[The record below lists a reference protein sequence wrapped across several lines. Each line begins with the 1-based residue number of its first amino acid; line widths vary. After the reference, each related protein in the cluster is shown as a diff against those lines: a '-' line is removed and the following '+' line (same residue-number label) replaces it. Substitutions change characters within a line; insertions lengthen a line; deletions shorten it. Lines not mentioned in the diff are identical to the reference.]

1 MTNARADSLPL
12 SVSQEETLIEAFR
25 RRDRAAFDSLYDTCH
40 RPLLSFCIRL
50 TGSREAG
57 EDLLQ
62 ETFVAA
68 FHSAPTFRPGARVLP
83 WLLGIAVRKAR
94 DLRRKNAPAT
104 VPHLEETDEIAS
116 GQSTE
121 ESIVERLAYEAAL
134 QTLSEK
140 HRVAFLLVVGGQ
152 LTHAEAARIL
162 HCPAGT
168 VKWRVA
174 EAMRRLR
181 TALTEERIS

>member
-1 MTNARADSLPL
+1 MTDARADSLPL
-12 SVSQEETLIEAFR
+12 NLAQEETLIEAFR
-25 RRDRAAFDSLYDTCH
+25 RKDRAAFDRLYDTCH

-68 FHSAPTFRPGARVLP
+68 FHSAPSFRPGARVLP
-83 WLLGIAVRKAR
+83 WLLGIAVRKSR
-94 DLRRKNAPAT
+94 DLRRKKAPET
-104 VPHLEETDEIAS
+104 LPHFDD
-116 GQSTE
+116 TE
-121 ESIVERLAYEAAL
+121 AGEAVESQIVERLAYEAAL

-140 HRVAFLLVVGGQ
+140 HRTAFLLVVAGQ

-162 HCPAGT
+162 HCPVGT

-174 EAMRRLR
+174 DAMRRLR
-181 TALTEERIS
+181 AALTEEPVS